1 MKTTNKHITGAAR
14 MQINLVKS
22 SLITVAGAL
31 VLMILTMAIDE
42 GVSSFFGGI
51 AFLVGL
57 VLLPMAI
64 GFTQV
69 LSSIIIWIKST
80 QGGIAFFKWH
90 LLLSITYLLL
100 LMGEINSFWSSTA
113 YYEILSFLAFAL
125 PVAMA
130 ILYWVM
136 LFIHHQKQKSQ

>member
-1 MKTTNKHITGAAR
+1 MKTTSNHIAQAAR
-14 MQINLVKS
+14 MQANLVKS
-22 SLITVAGAL
+22 SLITVAGVLA
-31 VLMILTMAIDE
+31 LMIITMAIGE
-42 GVSSFFGGI
+42 GVSSFFGSI

-57 VLLPMAI
+57 VLFPMAI

-69 LSSIIIWIKST
+69 LSSIIIWIKSP
-80 QGGIAFFKWH
+80 QGGIVFFKWH

-113 YYEILSFLAFAL
+113 HYEILSFLAFAF
-125 PVAMA
+125 PIAMA